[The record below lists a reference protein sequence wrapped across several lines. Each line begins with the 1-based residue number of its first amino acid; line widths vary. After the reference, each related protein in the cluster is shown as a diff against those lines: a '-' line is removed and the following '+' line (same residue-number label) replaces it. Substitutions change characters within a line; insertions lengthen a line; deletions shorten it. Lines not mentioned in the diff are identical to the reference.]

1 MCLPEHRTEPD
12 PSQPGLVQAV
22 PRQLR
27 IRLATW
33 SPLNIV
39 SCIGGIHI
47 AWNNNSL
54 ESKEWQRKF
63 TFATLATVQGLKEWY
78 RWSL

>member
-1 MCLPEHRTEPD
+1 MITKKITWLSLPEHHTELD

-27 IRLATW
+27 TRLATW

-47 AWNNNSL
+47 A
-54 ESKEWQRKF
+54 
-63 TFATLATVQGLKEWY
+63 
-78 RWSL
+78 